1 MITKN
6 KKMSEFNFNEITFEN
21 KERPLHEFAQIAVQ
35 LRRDVITS
43 LFYAGSGHSGGSLGM
58 ADVFAVLYFGGIM
71 RYNPKNFHDFNRD
84 RFVLSA
90 GHICPI
96 LYASLARAG
105 FFPVSELATLRKLGS
120 RLQGHPGLD
129 MELPG
134 IETSTGSLG
143 QGISIA
149 VGMAL
154 SHRYLDK
161 TDQLVFSITGD
172 GELQEG
178 SVWEAAMAASNFKLG
193 NLCWIVDNN
202 DCQIDGRVQEVM
214 NIYPLEDK
222 FKAFGFDVVTIDGH
236 NYDEIYTTLKNFKQN
251 AKHSDKPLCIVAK
264 TYMGHGVSFMEDNY
278 RWHGIPPNKEQA
290 IKAMQELNEIEL
302 QIKKLNKIN

>member
-1 MITKN
+1 
-6 KKMSEFNFNEITFEN
+6 MSEFIFTDVTFEN
-21 KERPLHEFAQIAVQ
+21 KERPIDEFARIALQ

-43 LFYAGSGHSGGSLGM
+43 LYYAGSGHSGGSLGM
-58 ADVFAVLYFGGIM
+58 ADVFSVLFFGGII
-71 RYNPKNFHDFNRD
+71 RYNSKNFKDPKRD

-96 LYASLARAG
+96 LYATLARAG
-105 FFPVSELATLRKLGS
+105 FFPVSELSTLRKLGS

-143 QGISIA
+143 QGVSIA

-154 SHRYLDK
+154 SHRHLDK
-161 TDQLVFSITGD
+161 TDQLVFTVSGD

-178 SVWEAAMAASNFKLG
+178 SIWEAAMAAANFKLG

-202 DCQIDGRVQEVM
+202 DCQIDGRVGDVM
-214 NIYPLEDK
+214 NIYPIEDK
-222 FKAFGFDVVTIDGH
+222 FKAFGFDVATINGH
-236 NYDEIYTTLKNFKQN
+236 NYSEIYTTLKNFKQN
-251 AKHSDKPLCIVAK
+251 AQNSNKPLAIIAK
-264 TYMGHGVSFMEDNY
+264 TYMGRGISFMEDDY
-278 RWHGIPPNKEQA
+278 RWHGVPPNQEQA
-290 IKAMQELNEIEL
+290 IKALQELDEIEK
-302 QIKKLNKIN
+302 QINELNKIN

>member
-1 MITKN
+1 
-6 KKMSEFNFNEITFEN
+6 MSEFIFTDVTFEN
-21 KERPLHEFAQIAVQ
+21 KERPIDEFARIALQ

-43 LFYAGSGHSGGSLGM
+43 LYYAGSGHSGGSLGM
-58 ADVFAVLYFGGIM
+58 ADVFSVLFFGGII
-71 RYNPKNFHDFNRD
+71 RYNSKNFKDPKRD

-96 LYASLARAG
+96 LYATLARAG
-105 FFPVSELATLRKLGS
+105 FFPVSELSTLRKLGS

-143 QGISIA
+143 QGVSIA

-154 SHRYLDK
+154 SHRHMDK
-161 TDQLVFSITGD
+161 TDQLVFTVSGD

-178 SVWEAAMAASNFKLG
+178 STWEAAMAAANFKLG

-202 DCQIDGRVQEVM
+202 DCQIDGRVGDVM
-214 NIYPLEDK
+214 NIYPIEDK
-222 FKAFGFDVVTIDGH
+222 FKAFGFDVAIINGH
-236 NYDEIYTTLKNFKQN
+236 NYSEIYTTLNNFKQN
-251 AKHSDKPLCIVAK
+251 AQNSNKPLAIIAK
-264 TYMGHGVSFMEDNY
+264 TYMGRGISFMEDDY
-278 RWHGIPPNKEQA
+278 RWHGVPPNKEQA
-290 IKAMQELNEIEL
+290 IKALQELDEIEK
-302 QIKKLNKIN
+302 QINKLNMIN